1 MALRKIKKATKQ
13 EAVKRTAERRK
24 QWKSLETGWLALGR
38 AVEQDVAL
46 HVPEALG
53 TTFTAWLE
61 STFDCSASK
70 VFQAFRAS
78 KALKGIPEEKLNQ
91 ITQANAV
98 RMATLPEK
106 ERKSPEWVKKA
117 VELPMNEFKSE
128 VEAHIEKKTGIKKEK
143 WHTFRVGLPKD
154 VYDLVLEAE
163 FKMAGILEVDI
174 SDTSKNQAAAR
185 LTVWEAFAAL
195 INLTD
200 ESILKAEV
208 QGLREGKVPDAIT
221 ATA

>member
-1 MALRKIKKATKQ
+1 MALRKIEKATQKQ
-13 EAVKRTAERRK
+13 AKQITADLRK
-24 QWKSLETGWLALGR
+24 AWKGLEVGWLALGR
-38 AVEQDVAL
+38 KVERAVEL

-53 TTFTAWLE
+53 TDMTSWMQ

-117 VELPMNEFKSE
+117 VELPMDKFKES
-128 VEAHIEKKTGIKKEK
+128 VDDWQEKKTGIKKEK

-163 FKMAGILEVDI
+163 FKLAKILEVDI
-174 SDTSKNQAAAR
+174 SDKSMNQSAAR
-185 LTVWEAFAAL
+185 LACWEALAAL
-195 INLTD
+195 VNLTD
-200 ESILKAEV
+200 ESILKAEI
-208 QGLREGKVPDAIT
+208 QGFSEGKVPDGAQ
-221 ATA
+221 